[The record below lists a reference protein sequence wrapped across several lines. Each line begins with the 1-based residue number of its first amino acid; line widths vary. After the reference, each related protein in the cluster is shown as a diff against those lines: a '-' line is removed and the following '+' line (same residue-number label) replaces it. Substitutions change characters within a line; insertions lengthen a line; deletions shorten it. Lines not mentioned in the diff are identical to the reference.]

1 MKFSV
6 LLRKDL
12 RREWRSKHVLQAG
25 AVLVALFFV
34 VGLFAFQNL
43 QDSPRAAAFLLWTPI
58 LFSTAAMVG
67 RAFGNEHDLGT
78 LAWLQSLPF
87 PTAWIGWSRTLVD
100 GFVALFL
107 VGLSALLARAVF
119 EIPLS
124 LPLLALLGLATIG
137 LAVMGSLSAAIATQ
151 AAARE
156 LLLPLLLIP
165 VAAPL
170 LMAGVKGTM
179 QVLVQPTWESGQSS
193 LLLLLAYDAIAIG
206 LAAILW
212 QPLLED
218 A

>member
-1 MKFSV
+1 MRFSV

-34 VGLFAFQNL
+34 VGLFAFQDL
-43 QDSPRAAAFLLWTPI
+43 QDAPRAAAFLLWTPV
-58 LFSTAAMVG
+58 LFATAAMVG

-78 LAWLQSLPF
+78 LAWLQSMPF
-87 PTAWIGWSRTLVD
+87 PTAWLGWSRTLVD
-100 GFVALFL
+100 GIVAMVL
-107 VGLSALLARAVF
+107 VGLSAGLARVVFNVPVSVPLLVLLA
-119 EIPLS
+119 
-124 LPLLALLGLATIG
+124 LATIG

-151 AAARE
+151 ATARE
-156 LLLPLLLIP
+156 LLLPLLMIP

-170 LMAGVKGTM
+170 LMSGVKGTM
-179 QVLVQPTWESGQSS
+179 QLLVQPTWESGQSTM
-193 LLLLLAYDAIAIG
+193 LLLLAYDAIALG